1 MKQKTKQI
9 IALILAIAIG
19 GSIFAGALSILILN
33 FID

>member
-19 GSIFAGALSILILN
+19 GSIIAGTLSLIILSFLH
-33 FID
+33 

>member
-19 GSIFAGALSILILN
+19 GSIIAGALSLIILN
-33 FID
+33 FMH